1 MEHNAKTRTSVTSS
15 SKKRP
20 SKKRGG
26 TLIIIGGH
34 EDHNGERV
42 ILKEVAKHVKGGRL
56 VLATIAS
63 HNPDGYLKKYQASF
77 AELGIPDVEELYIK
91 NRVEAAHPD
100 KIAALD
106 DVNAIFFSG
115 GDQLRITSQIGETPL
130 YERVREI
137 YDNGGVIAGTSAGAS
152 MMSETM
158 LVRGRGKT
166 SSRAGD
172 LRITAGLGFMNDVII
187 DQHFAER
194 GRIGRLIGA
203 VSQNP
208 RVLGIGLDEDTAIVV
223 EGDRFDV
230 IGSGAV
236 YIVDGSSITHSNAAE
251 AEPESPLSIYDLR
264 LHVLSAGNAFDLKA
278 RRPLDIPLNSKQSF
292 AKKN

>member
-1 MEHNAKTRTSVTSS
+1 M
-15 SKKRP
+15 KKQQDAHASAP
-20 SKKRGG
+20 STPSQSAQKKSG

-42 ILKEVAKHVKGGRL
+42 ILKEVARRIEGGRL

-77 AELGIPDVEELYIK
+77 GDLGIPDVKELYIK
-91 NRVEAAHPD
+91 DRIEAAHRD
-100 KIAALD
+100 KISALD

-115 GDQLRITSQIGETPL
+115 GDQLRITSQIGDTPL
-130 YERVREI
+130 FERVREI

-172 LRITAGLGFMNDVII
+172 LRMAAGLGFMRNVII

-223 EGDRFDV
+223 EGDCFDV

-236 YIVDGSSITHSNAAE
+236 YIVDGSSVTHSNAAE
-251 AEPESPLSIYDLR
+251 AEVEAPLSIYDLR
-264 LHVLSAGNAFDLKA
+264 LHVLSSGDAFDFKA
-278 RRPLDIPLNSKQSF
+278 RRPIGVPMTMEEQFYNHP
-292 AKKN
+292 